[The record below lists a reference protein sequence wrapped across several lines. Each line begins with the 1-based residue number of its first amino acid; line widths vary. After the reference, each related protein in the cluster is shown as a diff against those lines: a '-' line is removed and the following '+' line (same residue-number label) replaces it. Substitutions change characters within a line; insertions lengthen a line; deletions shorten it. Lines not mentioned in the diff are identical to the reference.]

1 MHLNQLYVVIDCC
14 FDRVAR
20 RLVATCCHRETP
32 MRPTP
37 VITAATMTPEMR
49 LSASVKPSASLF
61 LLDLFRS
68 GDARS
73 FMFIS
78 ALLGDEWLDR
88 EPLEESI

>member
-1 MHLNQLYVVIDCC
+1 MWLLIAASIEL
-14 FDRVAR
+14 RVDWLL
-20 RLVATCCHRETP
+20 LVAIEETP

-78 ALLGDEWLDR
+78 ALLDDEWLDR
-88 EPLEESI
+88 MEPLEESI

>member
-1 MHLNQLYVVIDCC
+1 MWLLIAASIEL
-14 FDRVAR
+14 RVDWLL
-20 RLVATCCHRETP
+20 LVAIEETP

-49 LSASVKPSASLF
+49 LSASVKPSACLF
-61 LLDLFRS
+61 LLDLFRG

-78 ALLGDEWLDR
+78 ALLVDEWLDR
-88 EPLEESI
+88 LESLEESL

>member
-1 MHLNQLYVVIDCC
+1 MWLLIAASIEL
-14 FDRVAR
+14 RVDWLL
-20 RLVATCCHRETP
+20 LVAIEETLS
-32 MRPTP
+32 RPTP

-78 ALLGDEWLDR
+78 ALLGDEWLD
-88 EPLEESI
+88 